1 METFVARMVSQG
13 AQQARDPSNKFTD
26 LAALQAIAQGA
37 IDVELFTIPLYM
49 TSLYSIEGMH
59 EINGANNKLYL
70 GRLWPGA
77 KTKAA
82 PANANER
89 AFNIVFSVFIQE
101 MLHLQMAANMASVVG
116 ARPDFTSAALQD
128 DRHGWTCYGPNLSVI
143 PNIIDLKDT
152 TNEDVA
158 VNIGPLDADTI
169 RLFLAIEQPED
180 DAKKAIKPEAEKKY
194 FPQAPFDGWQRGDP
208 LPMFGTIGW
217 MYQCYYDYLSLRYSD
232 GTTLWDTVWSRAA
245 KTAPVQNDLFNA
257 ASGGHPMREFMGF
270 NTIIALTYKDI
281 AFEQMVSMMDA
292 ITDQGEGSE
301 IKRRPELLQKVKP
314 KYCPEK
320 AALESDYPSY
330 DARGA
335 IAPSA
340 DAEARFSNDSADHY
354 ERFQEVQQLIEAGSI
369 TTWADN
375 PKIGHWQASDLKTA
389 DYGDN
394 PYNDVLPSVDDIAG
408 AMNRLAGEPNSH
420 TLLSQ
425 AAIGAIA
432 GVTTV
437 LDTYWAPPAGSV
449 LFPYPSMA
457 GSGDRMAIAWAVTGK
472 TPDLA
477 IGIDAPVP
485 DTLKHACQGLDFEN
499 GGKND
504 CAQVAIFH
512 SCKGSNNCHA
522 QGGCGFVQ
530 VTTGGGNCSG
540 SAPTSSGGGGNCSSG
555 GNCGTVLSTRAF
567 GGNCGWPPP
576 PPSTFYSAPSDNK
589 CSTLGGCAVPMS
601 ASQLY
606 PTEGVMQ
613 IFDFQTD
620 STTKAITSDPI
631 CRMRYKV
638 GEAVHDVAYR
648 AFEEVMTYRQTWDE
662 PKPKPKPNDLRLA
675 FPPST

>member
-1 METFVARMVSQG
+1 MSQSARQE
-13 AQQARDPSNKFTD
+13 RDPKHKYTD
-26 LAALQAIAQGA
+26 LAALRAIAQGA

-59 EINGANNKLYL
+59 EINGANNQLYL
-70 GRLWPGA
+70 GRLWPGSKTSA
-77 KTKAA
+77 K
-82 PANANER
+82 PASANEQ

-116 ARPDFTSAALQD
+116 ARPDFTSSALQD
-128 DRHGWTCYGPNLSVI
+128 ERHGWTCYGPDLRII

-152 TNEDVA
+152 VNEDVA
-158 VNIGPLDADTI
+158 VNIGPLDSDTI
-169 RLFLAIEQPED
+169 RLFLAIEQPEE
-180 DAKKAIKPEAEKKY
+180 DAKKAIKPEKESAY
-194 FPQAPFDGWQRGDP
+194 FPNAPFDDWKPGDP

-232 GTTLWDTVWSRAA
+232 GSTLWDSVWSKAA
-245 KTAPVQNDLFNA
+245 KGSPVQNDLFNA

-270 NTIIALTYKDI
+270 NTIVALTYKDI
-281 AFEQMVSMMDA
+281 AFEQMVAMMDA

-301 IKRRPELLQKVKP
+301 IKRRPELLTAVKP
-314 KYCPEK
+314 KYCPDRE
-320 AALESDYPSY
+320 ALESDYPSY
-330 DARGA
+330 DAHGV

-340 DAEARFSNDSADHY
+340 DAEARFTNDSADHY
-354 ERFQEVQQLIEAGSI
+354 ERFQEVQKLIDAGSI
-369 TTWADN
+369 TTWANN
-375 PKIGHWQASDLKTA
+375 PKVGHWQASDLQTA
-389 DYGDN
+389 EYGKN
-394 PYNDVLPSVDDIAG
+394 IYNDVLPSADDIAG
-408 AMNRLAGEPNSH
+408 AMNRLATDPNSH

-437 LDTYWAPPAGSV
+437 LNAYWSPPAGSV

-457 GSGDRMAIAWAVTGK
+457 GSGDRMAIAWAVTGQ
-472 TPDLA
+472 TPNLA
-477 IGIDAPVP
+477 IGIDQPVP
-485 DTLKHACQGLDFEN
+485 DTLKHACQGLEFETQ
-499 GGKND
+499 GKND

-512 SCKGSNNCHA
+512 SCKGSNACHA

-540 SAPTSSGGGGNCSSG
+540 SAPPKSTGGGGGG

-589 CSTLGGCAVPMS
+589 CSTLGGCAVPIS

-613 IFDFQTD
+613 IFDFQQD
-620 STTKAITSDPI
+620 DTTKAITSDPI

-648 AFEEVMTYRQTWDE
+648 AFEEVMAYRQTPAA
-662 PKPKPKPNDLRLA
+662 PKVKPNDIRLA

>member
-1 METFVARMVSQG
+1 MVSQG

>member
-1 METFVARMVSQG
+1 MVSQG
-13 AQQARDPSNKFTD
+13 AQQERDPKFKNTD
-26 LAALQAIAQGA
+26 LAALKAIAQAA

-59 EINGANNKLYL
+59 EINGRANQLYL

-77 KTKAA
+77 KTSAA

-116 ARPDFTSAALQD
+116 AKPDFTSRALQNE
-128 DRHGWTCYGPNLSVI
+128 RFGWTCYGPKLSVI

-152 TNEDVA
+152 RYEDVA
-158 VNIGPLDADTI
+158 VDIGPLDKARI

-180 DAKKAIKPEAEKKY
+180 DARKAIKKGCEKKY
-194 FPQAPFDGWQRGDP
+194 FPDAPFADWKPNQP

-232 GTTLWDTVWSRAA
+232 GSTLWELVWKRAQ
-245 KTAPVQNDLFNA
+245 KGSPVQNDLFNA

-270 NTIIALTYKDI
+270 NTIVALTYKDI

-292 ITDQGEGSE
+292 ITDQGEGSV

-314 KYCPEK
+314 RYCPDKE
-320 AALESDYPSY
+320 ALESDYPSY
-330 DARGA
+330 DARGV

-340 DAEARFSNDSADHY
+340 DAVARFNNDSDDHY
-354 ERFQEVQQLIEAGSI
+354 ERFQEVDKLIDAGQI
-369 TTWADN
+369 TTWAN
-375 PKIGHWQASDLKTA
+375 NARIGHWQASDLKTA

-394 PYNDVLPSVDDIAG
+394 PYNDVLPSADDIAG
-408 AMNRLAGEPNSH
+408 ALNRLAGQPDSH
-420 TLLSQ
+420 KLLSQ

-437 LDTYWAPPAGSV
+437 LNSYWAPPAGSV

-485 DTLKHACQGLDFEN
+485 DTLKHACQGLEFQS
-499 GGKND
+499 GGDND

-540 SAPTSSGGGGNCSSG
+540 SAPPKSVAAAGGDGS
-555 GNCGTVLSTRAF
+555 VLSTRAF
-567 GGNCGWPPP
+567 GGNCGFPPP

-589 CSTLGGCAVPMS
+589 CSTLGGCAVPIS

-613 IFDFQTD
+613 IFDFQQD
-620 STTKAITSDPI
+620 DETKAITSDPI

-648 AFEEVMTYRQTWDE
+648 AFEEVMIYRQQWDE
-662 PKPKPKPNDLRLA
+662 PKPKSKPNDLRLA

>member
-1 METFVARMVSQG
+1 MARQVSPS
-13 AQQARDPSNKFTD
+13 AQEARDPKNKFTD
-26 LAALQAIAQGA
+26 LAALKAIAQGA

-59 EINGANNKLYL
+59 EINGANNQLYL
-70 GRLWPGA
+70 GRLWPGSKTSA
-77 KTKAA
+77 K
-82 PANANER
+82 PATANEK

-116 ARPDFTSAALQD
+116 AKPSFTSTALQD
-128 DRHGWTCYGPNLSVI
+128 ERHGWTCYGPTLSVI

-152 TNEDVA
+152 KNEDVP
-158 VNIGPLDADTI
+158 VDIGPLDEERI
-169 RLFLAIEQPED
+169 RLFLAIEQPEE
-180 DAKKAIKPEAEKKY
+180 DAKNAIKPECEKKY
-194 FPQAPFDGWQRGDP
+194 FPQAPFDDWRPGDP

-217 MYQCYYDYLSLRYSD
+217 MYQCYYDYLSLSYSD
-232 GTTLWDTVWSRAA
+232 GSTLWDLVWKNAA
-245 KTAPVQNDLFNA
+245 KGAPVQNDLFNA

-270 NTIIALTYKDI
+270 NTIVALTYKDI
-281 AFEQMVSMMDA
+281 AFEQMVAMMDA

-301 IKRRPELLQKVKP
+301 IKKKPELLTKVMP
-314 KYCPEK
+314 KYCPDRK
-320 AALESDYPSY
+320 ALESDYPSY
-330 DARGA
+330 DAHGV

-340 DAEARFSNDSADHY
+340 DAEARFANDPNDHY
-354 ERFQEVQQLIEAGSI
+354 ERFQEVQALIEAGSI
-369 TTWADN
+369 TTWANN
-375 PKIGHWQASDLKTA
+375 PKAGHWQASDLKTA
-389 DYGDN
+389 EYDKN
-394 PYNDVLPSVDDIAG
+394 VYNKVLPSADDIAG
-408 AMNRLAGEPNSH
+408 AMNRLAADPTSH
-420 TLLSQ
+420 KLLSQ

-437 LDTYWAPPAGSV
+437 LDAYWSPPAGSV

-477 IGIDAPVP
+477 IGIDPPVP
-485 DTLKHACQGLDFEN
+485 DTLKHACQGLDFETR
-499 GGKND
+499 GKND

-540 SAPTSSGGGGNCSSG
+540 SAPKSSGAGGGGSCGGG

-567 GGNCGWPPP
+567 GGTCGWPPP

-589 CSTLGGCAVPMS
+589 CSTLGGCAVPIS

-606 PTEGVMQ
+606 PTQGVMQ
-613 IFDFQTD
+613 IFDFQQD
-620 STTKAITSDPI
+620 DTTKAITSDPI
-631 CRMRYKV
+631 CRMRYQI

-648 AFEEVMTYRQTWDE
+648 AFAEVMNYRQTPAE
-662 PKPKPKPNDLRLA
+662 PKAKPSDLRLA